1 MARWISDKNA
11 VPPLHYNLIAG
22 RKAVALVRRVTPR
35 KTKAGYRY
43 SYQSVTRF
51 VDIVGG
57 AVGPIFP
64 TLAAAKRHAEAK
76 VSA

>member
-1 MARWISDKNA
+1 MAKWVSDKNA
-11 VPPLHYNLIAG
+11 VPPLFHDLVVS
-22 RKAVALVRRVTPR
+22 RKKVALVRRVSPR
-35 KTKAGYRY
+35 KTKTGYRY

-64 TLAAAKRHAEAK
+64 TLAAAKRHAEGK
-76 VSA
+76 L